1 VSEKFT
7 LPELMAVTVA
17 RELRDNDHC
26 FIGLGTGGPAFVRA
40 VGVPSVACELARR
53 AHGKDVS
60 AQYGVLFE
68 PEVAEVPRSFSDD
81 ALLNWRAR
89 ARVPVDY
96 CLDTFRT
103 GRISVG
109 FISGAQMD
117 RWGNV
122 NAVQIGK
129 GYPPAVRLVGPIA
142 QTDHAAHAGRV
153 IIIMSH
159 EARAL
164 VDDVDYVSAAGFPGG
179 RSGRAQLGLPGHG
192 PCLVVTDLATFD
204 FDEEGRAQLRSVHPN
219 VSVSEVAARTGF
231 DVSHGSDAPVTA
243 APTAEELRTI
253 REVIDADGL
262 LLEARVR

>member
-1 VSEKFT
+1 MTEKFT
-7 LPELMAVTVA
+7 TAELMAVTIA

-26 FIGLGTGGPAFVRA
+26 FIGLGTGGPAFVRV

-53 AHGKDVS
+53 AHHKDVS

-68 PEVAEVPRSFSDD
+68 PELADLPGSFSDD

-109 FISGAQMD
+109 FISGAQVD

-122 NAVQIGK
+122 NAVQIGR
-129 GYPPAVRLVGPIA
+129 GDPPAVRLVGPIA
-142 QTDHAAHAGRV
+142 QTDHAAFAGRV
-153 IIIMSH
+153 IITVPH
-159 EARAL
+159 DKRTL
-164 VDDVDYVSAAGFPGG
+164 VEEVDYISAAGYPGG
-179 RSGRAQLGLPGHG
+179 RSGRARLGLPGGG

-204 FDEEGRAQLRSVHPN
+204 FDEEGRARLRSVHPE
-219 VSVSEVAARTGF
+219 VSSSDVVANTGF
-231 DVSHGSDAPVTA
+231 ELGSGGAPVTG
-243 APTAEELRTI
+243 APTTEELRVI
-253 REVIDADGL
+253 REEIDPEGR
-262 LLEARVR
+262 LLEARVT

>member
-1 VSEKFT
+1 VTEKFT
-7 LPELMAVTVA
+7 LPELMAVTIA

-40 VGVPSVACELARR
+40 VGVPSVACELAKRT
-53 AHGKDVS
+53 HGKDVS

-68 PEVAEVPRSFSDD
+68 PEAVEVPRSFSDD
-81 ALLNWRAR
+81 ALLDWRAR

-117 RWGNV
+117 QWGNV

-129 GYPPAVRLVGPIA
+129 GNPPRIRLVGPIA

-153 IIIMSH
+153 VIVMPH

-164 VDDVDYVSAAGFPGG
+164 VEQVDYVSAAGFPGG
-179 RSGRAQLGLPGHG
+179 RSGRSQLGLPGGG

-204 FDEEGRAQLRSVHPN
+204 FDQEGRARLRSVHPDA
-219 VSVSEVAARTGF
+219 SMAEVAERTGF
-231 DVSHGSDAPVTA
+231 DLGASEGTPPTS
-243 APTAEELRTI
+243 APTTDELRTI
-253 REVIDADGL
+253 REVIDPEGL
-262 LLEARVR
+262 LLEARVT

>member
-1 VSEKFT
+1 VNEKFT
-7 LPELMAVTVA
+7 LPELMAVTIA
-17 RELRDNDHC
+17 KELRDNDHC

-53 AHGKDVS
+53 AYGKDVS

-117 RWGNV
+117 QWGNV

-129 GYPPAVRLVGPIA
+129 GFPPGVRLVGPIA

-153 IIIMSH
+153 IIVMPH

-164 VDDVDYVSAAGFPGG
+164 VEEVDYVSAAGFPGG
-179 RSGRAQLGLPGHG
+179 RSGRARLGLLGGG

-204 FDEEGRAQLRSVHPN
+204 FDEEGRVRLRSLHPD
-219 VSVSEVAARTGF
+219 VSVSDVAGKTGF
-231 DVSHGSDAPVTA
+231 DLGAGTKAPVTL
-243 APTAEELRTI
+243 APSAEELRTI
-253 REVIDADGL
+253 REVIDPEGL
-262 LLEARVR
+262 LLEGRVK